1 MSGGA
6 GRSRKPTAGAGPAFT
21 TAGRALVSVVVV
33 ALAVS
38 AVACTSEP
46 EIDWSTTDPTQE
58 PAEAITC
65 KPRAEPRA
73 AKPLELV
80 VATDGFSDSLVL
92 MWSGGP
98 GDANGWQYRLRGS
111 HWTDMAGIGL
121 HHTSYRLRGLQPGVH
136 IEVQLRAVLWRDP
149 QSAAGYGPPTGWVR
163 GAPQRP
169 DRRYEEIGHDQVVVA
184 GYWTDWELRGSG
196 LGVVFPLG
204 IGSHIRGRAFP
215 PASEEVRARALA
227 PGVRVVT
234 GAGEIVD
241 MASGSVLRLE
251 TGFVVRQTEAGELWA
266 DPFYGQEVERDV
278 WCRPGD
284 SPEWEVHAFFDGI
297 LRSMRYVGDEVE
309 LISIP
314 PAAEPTAR
322 PQEPAE

>member
-1 MSGGA
+1 M
-6 GRSRKPTAGAGPAFT
+6 
-21 TAGRALVSVVVV
+21 V

-46 EIDWSTTDPTQE
+46 EIDWSITDPTEE

-65 KPRAEPRA
+65 KARAEPRA

-98 GDANGWQYRLRGS
+98 GDANGWQYRLKGG
-111 HWTDMAGIGL
+111 HWTDMTAVGL
-121 HHTSYRLRGLQPGVH
+121 HQTSYRLRGLKPGVH
-136 IEVQLRAVLWRDP
+136 IEVQLRAVFWKDD
-149 QSAAGYGPPTGWVR
+149 QSVAGYGPPTEWVR
-163 GAPQRP
+163 GVPQRA

-196 LGVVFPLG
+196 LGVVFPLS
-204 IGSHIRGRAFP
+204 IGAHIRGRAFP
-215 PASEEVRARALA
+215 PAHGEVPARDEALK
-227 PGVRVVT
+227 PGMRVVT
-234 GAGEIVD
+234 GAGEITDVR
-241 MASGSVLRLE
+241 SGSVLRLE
-251 TGFVVRQTEAGELWA
+251 TGFVVRQTEAGELWG

-297 LRSMRYVGDEVE
+297 LRSMRYVGEQVGV
-309 LISIP
+309 IRIP

-322 PQEPAE
+322 PHEPAE